1 MAASSISHH
10 FAAVAFLIFFLR
22 TTSAASNSSF
32 SFTHFG
38 KVSNFGSDIALY
50 GDAEVVNGGYAV
62 QLTSSVSSSA
72 GRAVYK
78 KPMKL
83 YEGKPRKSV
92 SFLTSFS
99 FSISN
104 GGGDGLAFVVVP
116 KGFNL
121 SLFGNS
127 SFGLSLRNGES
138 KFKVVA
144 VKFDALSDGKV
155 HVGIDV
161 GSSVSAKV
169 SNVSAKNLGPSSGN
183 KTQGWIDYEA
193 GSNRLEVR
201 LSKFGGPKPVDPLLW
216 YPIDLSKMWGDKE
229 VFVGLSAMSRNSS
242 QTCSVYSW
250 SFEQR
255 HVPHWMH
262 SQPLDPKAVAKNSK
276 AEALEKKKDCTKR
289 AFGAMV
295 FGVACGALASFV
307 GLYLWT
313 VFGNRRPVVPEG
325 YAEKSKEF
333 EYEKMKVVADNKTIE
348 DGKQ

>member
-1 MAASSISHH
+1 MAASSISTH
-10 FAAVAFLIFFLR
+10 FVAVAFLVFFLR

-62 QLTSSVSSSA
+62 QLTSSVSSRA
-72 GRAVYK
+72 GRAMYK
-78 KPMKL
+78 TPIEL

-92 SFLTSFS
+92 SFSTNFS

-127 SFGLSLRNGES
+127 SFGLSLGNGKS
-138 KFKVVA
+138 KFKVAA
-144 VKFDALSDGKV
+144 VKFDALSDGNV

-169 SNVSAKNLGPSSGN
+169 SNVSAKNLDPSSGN
-183 KTQGWIDYEA
+183 KTQAWIDYEA

-201 LSKFGGPKPVDPLLW
+201 LSKFGGSKPVDPLLW
-216 YPIDLSKMWGDKE
+216 YPIDLSEMWGDKE
-229 VFVGLSAMSRNSS
+229 VLVGLSAMSRNSS

-250 SFEQR
+250 SFVQR
-255 HVPHWMH
+255 HVPHWTH
-262 SQPLDPKAVAKNSK
+262 SQPVDPKAIAKNSK
-276 AEALEKKKDCTKR
+276 AEEKKRDCTKK

-313 VFGNRRPVVPEG
+313 VFGNRRPVVPAE
-325 YAEKSKEF
+325 YAEKQKEF
-333 EYEKMKVVADNKTIE
+333 EYEKMRAVADNKTME
-348 DGKQ
+348 DGQQ